1 MIVLVLRTL
10 IVYLLIIIAMRLMGK
25 RQLGQLQPSELVST
39 ILISNL
45 ASISIESQELP
56 LSVSIV
62 PVFLIVAL
70 ELFISALCLR
80 FPRMAQLISGTPI
93 VVIRDGVIDQK
104 ALQELRFSASDLLE
118 ALRSKDIFD
127 PQEVSYALIETNGN
141 ISVCKL
147 HQKDLPTREDM
158 QVALEANE
166 KPLVPFIVDGKML
179 AKNLCWCKKSEA
191 WALSVLDKEHLT
203 LKQTL
208 MLLGN
213 ETENYQIIKK
223 AVSNE
228 KSSETAF

>member
-1 MIVLVLRTL
+1 MIVLILRTL
-10 IVYLLIIIAMRLMGK
+10 IIYLLIIVAMRLMGK

-56 LSVSIV
+56 LLMSVI
-62 PVFLIVAL
+62 PVFLIVSL
-70 ELFISALCLR
+70 ELFISAGCLR
-80 FPRMAQLISGTPI
+80 FPKVAQLISGTPI

-104 ALQELRFSASDLLE
+104 ALNDLRFSGSDLLE

-127 PQEVSYALIETNGN
+127 PQEVSYALIETNGS

-158 QVALEANE
+158 NIGLHNE
-166 KPLVPFIVDGKML
+166 QKSMIPFIVDGKLVMENL
-179 AKNLCWCKKSEA
+179 IWCNKNKEWIEKI
-191 WALSVLDKEHLT
+191 LSNQQIT

-208 MLLGN
+208 LFLGN
-213 ETENYQIIKK
+213 DSEMYQIVKK
-223 AVSNE
+223 
-228 KSSETAF
+228 ETGF